1 MGGKTPSTAAAKQ
14 LATLSELTFNQS
26 KGARKELYNQL
37 TEALKTGGVGARI
50 PIIQRAVEDVKA
62 GTAQALAGQQQDYA
76 RAGLSGSPIA
86 IQGLAQQR
94 MAGSQAAARVPT
106 DYAQQLINAGPGLVS
121 SGTGIPGL
129 AAAANLQQQ
138 AANIGAQNTAGLYGA
153 GGSAIGQIL
162 GSYLG
167 RPTYNIGTGTK

>member
-26 KGARKELYNQL
+26 KASRKELYGQL

-62 GTAQALAGQQQDYA
+62 GTAQALAGQQKQYA
-76 RAGLSGSPIA
+76 RAGLSGSPVA
-86 IQGLAQQR
+86 IQGLAQTR
-94 MAGSQAAARVPT
+94 MAGSQAASRIPT
-106 DYAQQLINAGPGLVS
+106 DYAQQLISAAPGLVS

-138 AANIGAQNTAGLYGA
+138 AAIAGAQNTAGLYGA
-153 GGSAIGQIL
+153 GGSALGQLL
-162 GSYLG
+162 GNVRYDSG
-167 RPTYNIGTGTK
+167 SGFGFGPK

>member
-26 KGARKELYNQL
+26 KGARKALYEQL

-62 GTAQALAGQQQDYA
+62 GTAQAIAGSQKQYA
-76 RAGLSGSPIA
+76 RAGLAGSPIA
-86 IQGLAQQR
+86 IQNIAQQR

-106 DYAQQLINAGPGLVS
+106 DYAQQLIAAGPGLVS
-121 SGTGIPGL
+121 AGTGIPGL

-138 AANIGAQNTAGLYGA
+138 AAIAGQQAQSQLIGSGT
-153 GGSAIGQIL
+153 SAVGTIL

-167 RPTYNIGTGTK
+167 GK